1 MNSTKTSR
9 VSKGEHLSEMF
20 FTLLPHIYL
29 TVLCHCLYYHCR
41 SMICHYQC
49 APSNQ
54 CSLYLCLSILCLS
67 FCSGADCLYVCF
79 SASSMS
85 PCVCVCVVRLWCF
98 LSVSGLRLSQG
109 SPPQL
114 PPLLRQRAA
123 LPMPLC
129 SPPVW
134 LFTASSVSI
143 STAAPP
149 LTKAYSRRTG
159 KGHCRAWVQWVCH
172 RENKNT
178 FYEHH
183 ICSALLRH
191 YSCVL

>member
-85 PCVCVCVVRLWCF
+85 PCVCVCVS
-98 LSVSGLRLSQG
+98 SVSGASCQCPAFVYLRAAHLSSHHSYG
-109 SPPQL
+109 SGQRCLCHSVPHQSDCSQ
-114 PPLLRQRAA
+114 LRQSPSVL
-123 LPMPLC
+123 LPL
-129 SPPVW
+129 
-134 LFTASSVSI
+134 
-143 STAAPP
+143 
-149 LTKAYSRRTG
+149 
-159 KGHCRAWVQWVCH
+159 H
-172 RENKNT
+172 
-178 FYEHH
+178 
-183 ICSALLRH
+183 
-191 YSCVL
+191 